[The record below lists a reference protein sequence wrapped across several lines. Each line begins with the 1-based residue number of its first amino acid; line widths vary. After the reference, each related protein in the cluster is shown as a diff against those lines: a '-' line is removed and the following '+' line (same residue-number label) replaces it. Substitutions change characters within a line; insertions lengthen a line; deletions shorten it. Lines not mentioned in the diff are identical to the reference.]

1 MIPLHDSEAPRR
13 LTLTNT
19 LLILANLTVFAWQ
32 LRLTHESG
40 STLIEFAMVPAH
52 ITSFGAHLHV
62 GAYEP
67 GGAALVT
74 LVTSLFLHAGWLHVV
89 GNMLYLFIFGPAVE
103 ERMGHLRYLC
113 FYLAAGIA
121 AGLAMVAMGP
131 ESRVPVIGA
140 SGAIAGVLGAYF
152 VLYPGGRI
160 LTLVP
165 FFVIPQLVQIPAI
178 LYLLVWFAIQLYLGL
193 VSGARGPLVG
203 GVAWWA
209 HVGGFFFGLALA
221 PVLARA
227 SSGRRRPRG

>member
-1 MIPLHDSEAPRR
+1 MIPIRDSEAWRR

-19 LLILANLTVFAWQ
+19 LLILANLAVFGWQ
-32 LRLTHESG
+32 LQVEGESG
-40 STLIEFAMVPAH
+40 FTFVQYAMVPAR
-52 ITSFGAHLHV
+52 ITHLGARVYAGDAHPL
-62 GAYEP
+62 GAW
-67 GGAALVT
+67 ALDT
-74 LVTSLFLHAGWLHVV
+74 LLTSLFLHADWLHIA
-89 GNMLYLFIFGPAVE
+89 GNMLYLFIFGAAVE

-165 FFVIPQLVQIPAI
+165 FFLIPQLVQIPAI
-178 LYLLVWFAIQLYLGL
+178 LYLLVWFAIQLYSGL
-193 VSGARGPLVG
+193 VAGARGPLVG

-209 HVGGFFFGLALA
+209 HVGGFLFGLALA

-227 SSGRRRPRG
+227 STGRGGRA